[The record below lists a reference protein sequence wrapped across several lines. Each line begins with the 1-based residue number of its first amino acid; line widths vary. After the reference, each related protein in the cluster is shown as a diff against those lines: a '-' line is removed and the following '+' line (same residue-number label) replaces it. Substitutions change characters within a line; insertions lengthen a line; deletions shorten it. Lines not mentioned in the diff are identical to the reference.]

1 MGSNPSLVCV
11 ISCGVRVVPDAF
23 LHERARASGE
33 SSLMRLSSAPCKNI
47 GVSEHTV
54 SSGGAAMCHRIT
66 SVTRMNFRDSSRK
79 LIRVTRIFDRFFD
92 RISRNSTGM
101 KRALGLVLAG
111 KIFVHFDHRKFLPGK
126 SGQKWAGVCPFFQGE
141 IFSVIEMYEKFPC

>member
-101 KRALGLVLAG
+101 KRALHVFLFEVVSILRRRTDGRS
-111 KIFVHFDHRKFLPGK
+111 IFFKRRTLGYDL
-126 SGQKWAGVCPFFQGE
+126 C
-141 IFSVIEMYEKFPC
+141 